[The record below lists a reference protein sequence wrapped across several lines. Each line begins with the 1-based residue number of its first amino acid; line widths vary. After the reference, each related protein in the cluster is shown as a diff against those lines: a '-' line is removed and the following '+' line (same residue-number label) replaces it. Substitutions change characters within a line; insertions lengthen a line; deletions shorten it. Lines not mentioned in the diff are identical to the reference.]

1 MQSIETLQNE
11 ILQKRRP
18 KNFSPG
24 KKGIYWFFLEKKTVP
39 KKKIEWQLRGLGKR
53 RKWFAWLP
61 VPGKNSPLSHGKN
74 STHETE
80 EDMWKIESNDFY
92 FFLHQQRQSKE
103 LTLFQ
108 HKSWRENYK
117 WKFQSAEGG
126 TKKSREKRK
135 AEWNFTTW
143 GRQKL
148 SPLFANCCLPTKLKQ
163 FRTLYSRFSPS
174 LSPFSA
180 AIFLFLTIR
189 DAVAH
194 KFCWFD
200 AHFPNGLE
208 GENSWRGGVCLSWIW
223 MHFNIWELQRKWI
236 GKLRKLQLLERW
248 VWNLYC
254 YLLGGF

>member
-1 MQSIETLQNE
+1 MKFSKNAD
-11 ILQKRRP
+11 P
-18 KNFSPG
+18 KTSRPG
-24 KKGIYWFFLEKKTVP
+24 KKEFIDSFWKKKLCP
-39 KKKIEWQLRGLGKR
+39 KKNRMATEGPWKKKKMICMAPGTREKFATLPRKKLHPRNGGRYVENWI
-53 RKWFAWLP
+53 KWFL
-61 VPGKNSPLSHGKN
+61 
-74 STHETE
+74 
-80 EDMWKIESNDFY
+80 